1 MRTRLKKSMVQADTD
16 NNMNVMNEINCNYAR
31 TNNKGII
38 LLPESL
44 RTDTTPKIESQM
56 IKLKNIDVNGNKKNK
71 FFQE

>member
-1 MRTRLKKSMVQADTD
+1 MTQADVD

-31 TNNKGII
+31 TNNKRII

>member
-1 MRTRLKKSMVQADTD
+1 MRTRLKKSMTQADVD

-44 RTDTTPKIESQM
+44 RTDTTPKIES
-56 IKLKNIDVNGNKKNK
+56 
-71 FFQE
+71 

>member
-1 MRTRLKKSMVQADTD
+1 MTQADVD